1 MTTLKNPKNPLILCC
16 ENCDYNTCNKKDFNK
31 HLKTKKHNN
40 VVGTTGIV
48 KKIPKIPKKNNYTCI
63 CSKTYIHNS
72 SLWNHKK
79 KCNNIKIEINEKEN
93 TDIDLVIKT
102 LKLKITNL
110 ESDLQDSKDSWWRLK
125 DQTNHYIKLYNQ
137 QKQINLI

>member
-40 VVGTTGIV
+40 VIETMCIA
-48 KKIPKIPKKNNYTCI
+48 KKSQKIPKKKSYSCV
-63 CSKTYIHNS
+63 CGKTYIHNS

-79 KCNNIKIEINEKEN
+79 KCNNIKIDINEKKN
-93 TDIDLVIKT
+93 TAIDLVIKEQND
-102 LKLKITNL
+102 LKNIVIEVMKSNNEL
-110 ESDLQDSKDSWWRLK
+110 
-125 DQTNHYIKLYNQ
+125 
-137 QKQINLI
+137 QKQNFELQIFLSK